1 MPDCSCFTYVP
12 GKKCFLKS
20 CLPGKF
26 YTKKVL
32 FFYPYGAVY
41 SISVRCFL
49 LCVVLIF
56 FSKGGVYALSVFLSL
71 NNL

>member
-1 MPDCSCFTYVP
+1 MPDCFCFTYVP

-20 CLPGKF
+20 FLPGKF

-41 SISVRCFL
+41 SINVRCL
-49 LCVVLIF
+49 LLFVVLIF
-56 FSKGGVYALSVFLSL
+56 FSKEGILCSVSFLVPD
-71 NNL
+71 